1 VCRSRLHALTRQIET
16 PDAEVQHLL
25 EIFMK
30 SSNSWSAN
38 AAERCLPIAAFLAL
52 SLTPLGAQAMSMN
65 GRSQGGALV
74 YPYYTVND
82 GNSTILSV
90 VNSTADAKAIKVAF
104 REGLAARD
112 VFQFNLYLSAYD
124 VWTAA
129 LFANTADG
137 PALLQTFDNS
147 CTVPDLRNPPSNLNP
162 VTLPNS
168 TRAVPLSL
176 NSSVTALQTREGHF
190 TMVEMGILAT
200 GSLSEAHAT
209 HVGGIPGSCAG
220 LVDAWVAGLPNN
232 RSYWTTNVNADLAAP
247 TDGLAGFAAVVD
259 IASGVMYGYSADAI
273 QKFSDAIQHTNPT
286 LATPSITDAVQ
297 AGAAP
302 TTSIIDDDSRVIT
315 SRWSNPAQAVSA
327 LFMTEYVRN
336 DYTIDNTSADAF
348 DSEWV
353 LTFPT
358 KRAHSANA
366 TAVAPFRVGTGAN
379 GPGTAC
385 EPYAIFVYDREENV
399 YDVGSGV
406 PTRPTV
412 SMCRATQVLA
422 FGDDNGGISD
432 ILGAPAAAL
441 GDLNG
446 RGGHI
451 NFNTQSAL
459 GGVVLDPAFTAGW
472 AWLSFRS
479 VAGGFLQPSP
489 SMTSVDGD
497 TYIGLPVTGFWAFAA
512 NNTTGLPG
520 VRAYYGAFIKHRA
533 EVNVTCAAA
542 GCVP

>member
-1 VCRSRLHALTRQIET
+1 VSQKQFLHA
-16 PDAEVQHLL
+16 A
-25 EIFMK
+25 
-30 SSNSWSAN
+30 
-38 AAERCLPIAAFLAL
+38 LAL
-52 SLTPLGAQAMSMN
+52 VLGLSAYGAHAMSMN

-90 VNSTADAKAIKVAF
+90 VNSSVDAKAIKVAF

-112 VFQFNLYLSAYD
+112 VFQVNLYLSAYD

-147 CTVPDLRNPPSNLNP
+147 CTVPNLRNPPSNLNP

-200 GSLSEAHAT
+200 GSLSEAYAT
-209 HVGGIPGSCAG
+209 HVGGTPTSCAG

-232 RSYWTTNVNADLAAP
+232 RSYWTTNANADLAAP

-259 IASGVMYGYSADAI
+259 VANGVMYGYSADAI

-302 TTSIIDDDSRVIT
+302 TTAVIDDLSRPIT

-327 LFMTEYVRN
+327 LFMTERVLN

-358 KRAHSANA
+358 KRALTSTA
-366 TAVAPFRVGTGAN
+366 TAIAPFRGGTGAI

-385 EPYAIFVYDREENV
+385 ETFDMIFYSREAEA
-399 YDVGSGV
+399 YLFGTG
-406 PTRPTV
+406 PGLRPTT
-412 SMCRATQVLA
+412 SICRTTQVIA
-422 FGDDNGGISD
+422 FGDDNAGNSD
-432 ILGAPAAAL
+432 ILGAPPASSVNYL
-441 GDLNG
+441 SS
-446 RGGHI
+446 GGHI
-451 NFNTQSAL
+451 NVNTL
-459 GGVVLDPAFTAGW
+459 RDNPITLDPAFTNGW
-472 AWLSFRS
+472 ISLFFHPLIISGALG
-479 VAGGFLQPSP
+479 VSP
-489 SMTSVDGD
+489 AMTSTDGD
-497 TYIGLPVTGFWAFAA
+497 TYTGLPVTGFWAFAA

-533 EVNVTCAAA
+533 DVKVTCAAA
-542 GCVP
+542 GCMP